1 MALAIGA
8 PASAS
13 RRMLSLLGAPHL
25 AQVCVSWRQT
35 GGCDPLGPREQHSDR
50 ACSSVVPRGQS
61 GYCECRGGPWK
72 QVRLSTCEHEP
83 FTCTVAC
90 QENANDRTGW
100 LIVLVVIV
108 IDHIFELARFL
119 LGTALPFFFRIAF
132 DFARF
137 CGWPNVLALACVI
150 LSAWWIHRR
159 LAPAPAPAPPPALPP
174 SPSPPP
180 ASSSTAS
187 PLDVLRADFQSHFG
201 IPAGY
206 FSPGFD
212 YDYGT
217 DTRTEDS
224 VARGSLGDEFDLR
237 LLREEKWRKLGLD
250 VSRYGQDQRWLDKS
264 LGWTAAFHGTTA
276 ADGTLNS
283 IILNDLRAPTT
294 QAQITNGNVHG
305 PGVYCSPSLAFAKH
319 YCTMRWNGKKVIFF
333 CRANPNT
340 LQKPTSDIWVVP
352 NDADIRLVA
361 VLVGP
366 YP

>member
-1 MALAIGA
+1 
-8 PASAS
+8 
-13 RRMLSLLGAPHL
+13 MLGLLFGAPHL
-25 AQVCVSWRQT
+25 AQLCVAWRQT

-180 ASSSTAS
+180 ASYSTAS

-237 LLREEKWRKLGLD
+237 LLRGEKWRKLGLD
-250 VSRYGQDQRWLDKS
+250 ISRYGPDEGWLDKK
-264 LGWTAAFHGTTA
+264 LGWTAVFHGTTT

-283 IILNDLRAPTT
+283 IIQHGLRTPTT
-294 QAQITNGNVHG
+294 PGSPAQIRNANVHG
-305 PGVYCSPSLAFAKH
+305 PGVYCSPSLWMAKLF
-319 YCTMRWNGKKVIFF
+319 CAPPRGQLWNGKHVVFF
-333 CRANPNT
+333 CRARPYT
-340 LQKPTSDIWVVP
+340 LQRPTSDIRVVP

>member
-1 MALAIGA
+1 
-8 PASAS
+8 
-13 RRMLSLLGAPHL
+13 
-25 AQVCVSWRQT
+25 
-35 GGCDPLGPREQHSDR
+35 
-50 ACSSVVPRGQS
+50 
-61 GYCECRGGPWK
+61 
-72 QVRLSTCEHEP
+72 
-83 FTCTVAC
+83 
-90 QENANDRTGW
+90 
-100 LIVLVVIV
+100 VLVVIV

-283 IILNDLRAPTT
+283 IILIERLA
-294 QAQITNGNVHG
+294 
-305 PGVYCSPSLAFAKH
+305 CSHNASSDHEWQRPWSWSILLALAGIRQTLLH
-319 YCTMRWNGKKVIFF
+319 YEMERQESHLFLSREPKYPPK
-333 CRANPNT
+333 ANE
-340 LQKPTSDIWVVP
+340 
-352 NDADIRLVA
+352 
-361 VLVGP
+361 
-366 YP
+366 